1 MSNKCFVYLTIAS
14 FWRFSAG
21 YTLGFAGSTF
31 FEHKYPEYTNQYAI
45 MNTVTVVGGG
55 LSASMLGG
63 YLSDALEE
71 RIPMIKGIIAGG
83 GALAATPF
91 MILTFI
97 IQPNFWIGIISY
109 FCAYFIGEM
118 WYGPAHA
125 QINNLFPSQF

>member
-31 FEHKYPEYTNQYAI
+31 FEHKYPEYTDQYAI

-63 YLSDALEE
+63 YLSDALEK

-83 GALAATPF
+83 GALLAMPF
-91 MILTFI
+91 MIVTFI
-97 IQPNFWIGIISY
+97 I
-109 FCAYFIGEM
+109 
-118 WYGPAHA
+118 
-125 QINNLFPSQF
+125 